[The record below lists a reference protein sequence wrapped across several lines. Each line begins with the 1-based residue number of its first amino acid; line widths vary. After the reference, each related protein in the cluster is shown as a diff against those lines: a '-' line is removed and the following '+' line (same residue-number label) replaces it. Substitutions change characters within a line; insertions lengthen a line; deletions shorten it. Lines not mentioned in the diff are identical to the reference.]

1 VRCGAIA
8 AGPCAR
14 CHEPVCGDCCVL
26 TEGGLRVFAI
36 CLSCEDR
43 AGRSLRSGWA
53 SVIRLVALPIVGLAI
68 IAALLAF
75 LEGR

>member
-1 VRCGAIA
+1 
-8 AGPCAR
+8 
-14 CHEPVCGDCCVL
+14 VL